1 MHKPQKV
8 LIRERKKK
16 KMFDQI
22 EKCTMKLQ
30 RSEFFKGLLPY
41 CCAQGNDCTSVYI
54 LIKA

>member
-1 MHKPQKV
+1 MHKAQKV
-8 LIRERKKK
+8 LIRERKE
-16 KMFDQI
+16 MFDQI

-41 CCAQGNDCTSVYI
+41 CCVQGNVYTSVHI

>member
-16 KMFDQI
+16 EFDQI

-41 CCAQGNDCTSVYI
+41 CCAQENDCTSVYI